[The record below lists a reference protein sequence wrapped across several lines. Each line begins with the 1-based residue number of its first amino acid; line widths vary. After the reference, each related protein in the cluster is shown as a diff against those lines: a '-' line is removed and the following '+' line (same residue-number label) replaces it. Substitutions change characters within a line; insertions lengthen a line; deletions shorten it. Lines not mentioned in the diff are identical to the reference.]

1 MPRHIPPSAT
11 GNAPYTALGKRYVP
25 LASAAGYVRRGV
37 ASWYG
42 EKFHGRRTS
51 SGEPYDM
58 FAMTA
63 AHPTLP
69 LPSFARVENLANG
82 RAVVVKVNDRGPFLH
97 DRIIDLSYAAA
108 HKLGIA
114 AAGTGRVEVR
124 AITVAPAASEP
135 VAEIL
140 IQVGA
145 FAEIAN
151 AEAMRETLRRAGYP
165 LIAPPEPATDS
176 ALHRVRVGPYS
187 SHAEAQTAR
196 QKLEEL
202 LARPVAMVAPDE

>member
-1 MPRHIPPSAT
+1 MPRHIAPSAT

-145 FAEIAN
+145 FAEVAN

-165 LIAPPEPATDS
+165 VVAPPESAADS